1 MEQDARGLPVAIVEA
16 EDEEEE
22 GYSEDRLVKKERNG
36 R

>member
-1 MEQDARGLPVAIVEA
+1 MEQDARGLPAVIVEV

-22 GYSEDRLVKKERNG
+22 GYSEDWLVKKERNG

>member
-1 MEQDARGLPVAIVEA
+1 MEQDARGLPVAIV